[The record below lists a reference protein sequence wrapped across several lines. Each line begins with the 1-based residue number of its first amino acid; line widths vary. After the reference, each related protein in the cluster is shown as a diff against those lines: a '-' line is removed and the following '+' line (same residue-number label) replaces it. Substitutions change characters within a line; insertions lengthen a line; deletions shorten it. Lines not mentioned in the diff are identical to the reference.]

1 MAGAACI
8 ASSPASIASAI
19 GASVQRVVQQERS
32 HGRVRGRIGPGV
44 AASGWAGSKTA
55 FLHTRQC
62 PMGGTA
68 GKMPGA
74 ANARRSAARAALA
87 ERQPAT
93 AEAAHQLPAASD
105 APLGLDVDTLQ
116 LALHSALLSALAYKS
131 PVQVEYLRL
140 RANGKSQE
148 QALKVIEEQ
157 AGTTPAE
164 LGDPAKLEQLEKE
177 NKERGFTDIL
187 TQFDEPSQYF
197 DGKQSLFMK
206 ATVAYVFFC
215 PTPKGQRNVLYCVF
229 RGTEGLEDMVAD
241 LQLAQVQIAPEP
253 PAGNP
258 NLIGDIKKIMLHR
271 GFRDQYVA
279 VATALTR
286 NVEAA
291 ARAVLHSGDS
301 VASGPARLTDLFKA
315 KVAKEAANDID
326 GFEVVVTGHS
336 LGAALATIGS
346 FVAALE
352 HPHVRVHYF
361 GFGSPRVGNRAFVE
375 AFRRVISGHAVH
387 FANRNDIV
395 TGIPIPPLYMH
406 VLGGHMLD
414 QAGSKVTASALQDET
429 GGLSSTAQWFANS
442 LQFVGWFRK
451 QKDTV
456 LWSQH
461 DMGLYIAR
469 VRALLQQAKAGK

>member
-1 MAGAACI
+1 MAGAVGI
-8 ASSPASIASAI
+8 ALSPALIAPAM
-19 GASVQRVVQQERS
+19 GAAVQRVVQQEGG
-32 HGRVRGRIGPGV
+32 HPVLGRLGPGAAV
-44 AASGWAGSKTA
+44 AGWAGSKSP
-55 FLHTRQC
+55 FLHTHELV
-62 PMGGTA
+62 MGGSA
-68 GKMPGA
+68 GKLPGGA
-74 ANARRSAARAALA
+74 KGRSSAPRAALA
-87 ERQPAT
+87 ESPPAV

-105 APLGLDVDTLQ
+105 APVALDVDTLQ
-116 LALHSALLSALAYKS
+116 LALHSALLSALAYKC
-131 PVQVEYLRL
+131 PVEVEYLRL
-140 RANGKSQE
+140 RANGKTQE
-148 QALKVIEEQ
+148 QALNIIKEQ
-157 AGTTPAE
+157 AGTTPVE
-164 LGDPAKLEQLEKE
+164 LGDAAKLEQLEKD

-187 TQFDEPSQYF
+187 AQFDEPSQYF

-241 LQLAQVQIAPEP
+241 LQLEQVQIAPEP
-253 PAGNP
+253 PAGSP

-291 ARAVLHSGDS
+291 ARAVLHSGAS
-301 VASGPARLTDLFKA
+301 VAPGPARLTDLVKA
-315 KVAKEAANDID
+315 KVAKEAADDID

-352 HPHVRVHYF
+352 HPRVRVHYF
-361 GFGSPRVGNRAFVE
+361 GFGSPRVGNAAFVE
-375 AFRRVISGHAVH
+375 AFRRVIRGHAVH

-414 QAGSKVTASALQDET
+414 QAGSAVTASALQDET
-429 GGLSSTAQWFANS
+429 GRLSSTAQWFAS
-442 LQFVGWFRK
+442 SVQFVGWFQK
-451 QKDTV
+451 QKNTV

-469 VRALLQQAKAGK
+469 VRALLVQAKAGK